1 VGRVKNFSRFVK
13 ENFELPGWNSEEP
26 QKANQREPQTEYGDS
41 VNYTSDDDELY
52 YYWLN
57 NLEDSD
63 YDEDDNEDHYD
74 DEDR

>member
-1 VGRVKNFSRFVK
+1 MGRVKNFSRFVK

-52 YYWLN
+52 Y
-57 NLEDSD
+57 
-63 YDEDDNEDHYD
+63 
-74 DEDR
+74 

>member
-1 VGRVKNFSRFVK
+1 VARVKNFSRFVK
-13 ENFELPGWNSEEP
+13 ENFELPGWISEEP
-26 QKANQREPQTEYGDS
+26 QNPNQREPQTEYGDN

-63 YDEDDNEDHYD
+63 YDGDDNDDHYD